1 MNTQQAGP
9 AKTERVDA
17 TGTQR
22 RIQAMVANGRPLAEI
37 ARLLGREPGPVSRIL
52 TQATVNEE
60 TAQAVSGLYR
70 RIGDRIP
77 QPQTPAERRQIAA
90 ARKLAARRAWPPSL
104 AWDIDQIDDPGGAPV
119 GGWKGWQ
126 PRSLRG
132 SSGWAA
138 VAEDAEFLAREEGPT
153 DKQIAERLGMSP
165 NALQRVLSLVR
176 KTSADR
182 APEPEAEA
190 G

>member
-90 ARKLAARRAWPPSL
+90 ARKLAAGVAGRPHWRGIPTRSTTRVARRSVGGRAGSPAICGAARGGPQSLRTPSSSPARRA
-104 AWDIDQIDDPGGAPV
+104 
-119 GGWKGWQ
+119 
-126 PRSLRG
+126 
-132 SSGWAA
+132 
-138 VAEDAEFLAREEGPT
+138 
-153 DKQIAERLGMSP
+153 
-165 NALQRVLSLVR
+165 
-176 KTSADR
+176 
-182 APEPEAEA
+182 
-190 G
+190 